1 MNSIFILCGGYE
13 WKYEMSM
20 EKLAEFILKR
30 VSKPKILDVW
40 FAMEEERYKKYDDI
54 FVEIYKNNQMLF
66 ERKIATQE
74 NFIEEC
80 EWADVINIHGGS
92 SDLLFPIMQKYD
104 LSILYENKIVIGS
117 SAGAKFLSSYSP
129 NWDGKG
135 LREGSKILPLN
146 VIVHY
151 GDEKYLEG
159 NANWSDV
166 AMAMTKSP
174 IGLSVIL
181 KEEDLRAFYKDGKE
195 IILEDN

>member
-1 MNSIFILCGGYE
+1 MNSIFVLCGGYE
-13 WKYEMSM
+13 WKYEKSM
-20 EKLAEFILKR
+20 KKLAEFIKKR
-30 VSKPKILDVW
+30 VSRPKILDVW
-40 FAMEEERYKKYDDI
+40 FAMEEERYKKYDNI
-54 FVEIYKNNQMLF
+54 FVEVYKNNKILF
-66 ERKIATQE
+66 ERKISTQD

-104 LSILYENKIVIGS
+104 LSVLYENKIVIGS

-129 NWDGKG
+129 NWDGEG
-135 LREGSKILPLN
+135 LRGGSKILPLN

-159 NANWSDV
+159 NASWSDV
-166 AMAMTKSP
+166 AMEMTKSQ

-181 KEEDLRAFYKDGKE
+181 KEEDIRAFYKNGKE
-195 IILEDN
+195 IMI

>member
-1 MNSIFILCGGYE
+1 M
-13 WKYEMSM
+13 
-20 EKLAEFILKR
+20 
-30 VSKPKILDVW
+30 
-40 FAMEEERYKKYDDI
+40 
-54 FVEIYKNNQMLF
+54 EIYKSNQMLF

-80 EWADVINIHGGS
+80 KWADVINIHGGS
-92 SDLLFPIMQKYD
+92 SDLLFPLMQKYD
-104 LSILYENKIVIGS
+104 LSVLYEDKIVIGS

-129 NWDGKG
+129 NWNGEG
-135 LREGSKILPLN
+135 LREGSAILPLN

-151 GDEKYLEG
+151 GNDNYLEG

-181 KEEDLRAFYKDGKE
+181 KKDDIRAFDKDGRE
-195 IILEDN
+195 INI

>member
-20 EKLAEFILKR
+20 KKLAEFILRR

-40 FAMEEERYKKYDDI
+40 FAMEEERYKKYDDT
-54 FVEIYKNNQMLF
+54 FVEIYKNNQLLF

-80 EWADVINIHGGS
+80 KWADVINIHGGS

-129 NWDGKG
+129 NWSGKG
-135 LREGSKILPLN
+135 FRKGSGILPLN

-151 GDEKYLEG
+151 GDNEYLED

-166 AMAMTKSP
+166 AMETTKSP

-181 KEEDLRAFYKDGKE
+181 KEEDIRAFYEDGKE
-195 IILEDN
+195 INI

>member
-13 WKYEMSM
+13 WKYEISM
-20 EKLAEFILKR
+20 KKLSEFILKR

-54 FVEIYKNNQMLF
+54 FVEIYKNNQILF

-80 EWADVINIHGGS
+80 KWADVINIHGGS

-104 LSILYENKIVIGS
+104 LSVLYENKIVIGS

-129 NWDGKG
+129 N
-135 LREGSKILPLN
+135 
-146 VIVHY
+146 
-151 GDEKYLEG
+151 
-159 NANWSDV
+159 
-166 AMAMTKSP
+166 
-174 IGLSVIL
+174 
-181 KEEDLRAFYKDGKE
+181 
-195 IILEDN
+195 

>member
-20 EKLAEFILKR
+20 KKLSEFILKR

-40 FAMEEERYKKYDDI
+40 FAMEEKRYKKYDDI
-54 FVEIYKNNQMLF
+54 FVEIYKNNQILF

-80 EWADVINIHGGS
+80 KWADVINIHGGS

-104 LSILYENKIVIGS
+104 LSVLYENKIVIGS

-129 NWDGKG
+129 NWDGEG
-135 LREGSKILPLN
+135 LRKGSKILPLN

-151 GDEKYLEG
+151 GDEEYLEG

-195 IILEDN
+195 LDINE